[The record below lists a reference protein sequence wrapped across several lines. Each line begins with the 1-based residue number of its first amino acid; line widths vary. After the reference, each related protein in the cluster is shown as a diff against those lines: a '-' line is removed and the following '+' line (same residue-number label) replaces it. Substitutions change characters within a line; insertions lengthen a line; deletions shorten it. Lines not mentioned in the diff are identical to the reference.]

1 MGPGHVT
8 LIRTPPFLF
17 AGIPS
22 GCVTKQTQQELESF
36 RFLSAV
42 CTPTTASRTST
53 FLLRPIYSVKV
64 RRPRA
69 PRRSDAPPPARSERG
84 SAKSCGDFFPIRF
97 AILVTRTRRQG
108 RSCRVT
114 FAARGLLHR
123 CPKRH
128 IRHVSHSHG
137 GTYFFAVI
145 GVTNN
150 MEQEGGGTE
159 KERLAEARQVVKQ
172 QAFYMKRSLDQRNLR
187 DALKHASQMLGELRT
202 SNLGP
207 KVNGLV
213 RVGAMHARAA
223 DAAHTLGGTST
234 CLPRGGKP
242 SGNDSG
248 TAAHTL

>member
-1 MGPGHVT
+1 M
-8 LIRTPPFLF
+8 
-17 AGIPS
+17 S
-22 GCVTKQTQQELESF
+22 
-36 RFLSAV
+36 
-42 CTPTTASRTST
+42 
-53 FLLRPIYSVKV
+53 
-64 RRPRA
+64 
-69 PRRSDAPPPARSERG
+69 
-84 SAKSCGDFFPIRF
+84 
-97 AILVTRTRRQG
+97 
-108 RSCRVT
+108 
-114 FAARGLLHR
+114 
-123 CPKRH
+123 
-128 IRHVSHSHG
+128 
-137 GTYFFAVI
+137 